1 MVRKLTYNQGF
12 TTLHRSYG
20 QWRRVFGQMLFYAYA
35 WLLVGR
41 IIRWWKMTI
50 SWKKMRRGCRGIW
63 LGDTVWGMWCDM
75 VPGRVEGDPP
85 GTQSIFA
92 QSICFTLGKP
102 NHSKLAIPRYSK
114 GGGSMTF
121 NFGLSQAN
129 RRSLSL

>member
-1 MVRKLTYNQGF
+1 MEKSLWTNAILCLCMAISGENNKMVEDDHILE
-12 TTLHRSYG
+12 
-20 QWRRVFGQMLFYAYA
+20 
-35 WLLVGR
+35 
-41 IIRWWKMTI
+41 
-50 SWKKMRRGCRGIW
+50 KMRRGCRGIW

>member
-1 MVRKLTYNQGF
+1 MAISGENNKMVEDDHILEN
-12 TTLHRSYG
+12 
-20 QWRRVFGQMLFYAYA
+20 
-35 WLLVGR
+35 
-41 IIRWWKMTI
+41 
-50 SWKKMRRGCRGIW
+50 MRRGCRGIW

-75 VPGRVEGDPP
+75 VPGRVEGDPQR
-85 GTQSIFA
+85 TQSIFA

-129 RRSLSL
+129 RRSLSLSYKWVYKYNWLHM